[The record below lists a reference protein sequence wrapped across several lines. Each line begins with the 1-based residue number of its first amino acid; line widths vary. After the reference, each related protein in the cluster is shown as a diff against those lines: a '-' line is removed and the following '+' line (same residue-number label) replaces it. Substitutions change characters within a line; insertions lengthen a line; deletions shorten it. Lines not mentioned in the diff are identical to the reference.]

1 MLQCPLSEY
10 VFFVHASAF
19 LPFRVAPFRVHH
31 VDLAWLMIARSRV
44 SFITS
49 PKRAAVL
56 STPLNQR
63 LLQLHI
69 STRRLVVFSIFL

>member
-1 MLQCPLSEY
+1 MSSVRVC
-10 VFFVHASAF
+10 FFVHTSAF
-19 LPFRVAPFRVHH
+19 LPFRVAPFDTKSHH
-31 VDLAWLMIARSRV
+31 VDLAWLTIARSRV
-44 SFITS
+44 SFITF